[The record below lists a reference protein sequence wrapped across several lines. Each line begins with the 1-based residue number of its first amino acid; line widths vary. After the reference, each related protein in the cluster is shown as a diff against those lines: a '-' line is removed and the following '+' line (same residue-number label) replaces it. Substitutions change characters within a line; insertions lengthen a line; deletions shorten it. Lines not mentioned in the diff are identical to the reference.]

1 MIIDAHVH
9 IKGGDAYRR
18 ELDPDDTIRYMD
30 QAGVDKSCVFSI
42 CLPSR
47 ESNEMTRRAITG
59 RENRLI
65 PFAHM
70 VPEERSVGMDALR
83 RAIEDWGFRGIKLH
97 FGEVKG
103 EITDELFLPILEL
116 GAGYDLPILLCC
128 AHKPEF
134 PDRWADAVPEAKII
148 IPHLGSSRDQ
158 DMNWRFFDVAKR
170 HDNVWLDTSFTSGP
184 WMIREA
190 YHALG
195 ADKLIWGSDG
205 GGDYNPPLPEMAKVK
220 VWEFPAADY
229 RRIMGGNILELL
241 GGSV

>member
-1 MIIDAHVH
+1 MVIDAHVH
-9 IKGGDAYRR
+9 IKGGDTYRR

-47 ESNEMTRRAITG
+47 ESNEMTRKAVSG
-59 RENRLI
+59 REDRLI

-70 VPEERSVGMDALR
+70 VPEERSVGMEAVR
-83 RAIEDWGFRGIKLH
+83 RAIEDWDFRGLKLH

-103 EITDELFLPILEL
+103 EITDDLFLPILEL
-116 GAGYDLPILLCC
+116 GASYDLPILLCC
-128 AHKPEF
+128 AHRPEF

-170 HDNVWLDTSFTSGP
+170 HENIWLDTSFTS
-184 WMIREA
+184 
-190 YHALG
+190 
-195 ADKLIWGSDG
+195 
-205 GGDYNPPLPEMAKVK
+205 
-220 VWEFPAADY
+220 AA
-229 RRIMGGNILELL
+229 RG
-241 GGSV
+241 